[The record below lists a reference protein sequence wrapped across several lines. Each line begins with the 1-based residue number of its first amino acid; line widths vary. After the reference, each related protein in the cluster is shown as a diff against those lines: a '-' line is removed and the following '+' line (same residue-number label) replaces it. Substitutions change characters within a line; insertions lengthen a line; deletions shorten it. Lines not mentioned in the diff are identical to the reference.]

1 MILFDSLNDQAH
13 YLSQPLDH
21 TAIKMGKYDLPKCIT
36 QRRKKKELVM
46 QMAVAKNCQASVSD
60 RN

>member
-21 TAIKMGKYDLPKCIT
+21 TAIKMGKDDLPKCIT
-36 QRRKKKELVM
+36 QKEKKANYVM
-46 QMAVAKNCQASVSD
+46 QMAMAKNCQA
-60 RN
+60 

>member
-21 TAIKMGKYDLPKCIT
+21 TAIKMGKDDLPKCIT
-36 QRRKKKELVM
+36 QRRKKK
-46 QMAVAKNCQASVSD
+46 N
-60 RN
+60 